1 MSSEKFCLK
10 WNDFETNI
18 SAAFRDLREEKDFFD
33 VTLACEDNQIEAHKV
48 ILSACST
55 FFRNILKRN
64 PHQRP
69 LLYLKGVKYRELLN
83 ILNFMYLGEVNV
95 GQDELNTFLS
105 IAEEL
110 KVKGLTQ
117 GSSDSQQGQTV
128 RTPEGVLKPKNQ
140 AGINH
145 EIAWG
150 EPSKRVKRRQEEED
164 IQEVMQVKAEPKE
177 TMLLPQDTEN
187 TKMMD
192 EQQDYEY
199 EGYEDGTNIM
209 DPSEAYT
216 TGMDKGRSLSNSGS
230 KEERPVISRV
240 QVKKSLLKT
249 IGNAKQCLLCN
260 KVFSREKVAVGH
272 VFHLHQDLLQ
282 SPDDILKQDNQLEE
296 DPNPNTVEMRKSN
309 IGADNSILKSP
320 CWKCK
325 FCSKLFVVQEDT
337 VAHLR
342 LMHGVTRLDARNRSL
357 TRIS

>member
-216 TGMDKGRSLSNSGS
+216 TGMDKGSMIS
-230 KEERPVISRV
+230 KGIEIDTMLIKIDNCEFQCSVCHHVS
-240 QVKKSLLKT
+240 KSK
-249 IGNAKQCLLCN
+249 
-260 KVFSREKVAVGH
+260 H
-272 VFHLHQDLLQ
+272 H
-282 SPDDILKQDNQLEE
+282 
-296 DPNPNTVEMRKSN
+296 MRKH
-309 IGADNSILKSP
+309 IDAKHIVQDPIP
-320 CWKCK
+320 CQHCEKLCP
-325 FCSKLFVVQEDT
+325 SKNALQTHMSRYHRDRDSMF
-337 VAHLR
+337 L
-342 LMHGVTRLDARNRSL
+342 
-357 TRIS
+357 